1 MADVKEYPQR
11 KGRASRMVRVAGA
24 WTRVIVI
31 IPVIGLL
38 LAAVTLVVVGGIDT
52 IKVVTGVLGVGTEPL
67 SLKEVLVAFIEIA
80 DLFLLSIVLY
90 IISLGLY
97 ELFIDA
103 SLPLPAW
110 LQFNDLDDLKNRLV
124 SVVIVVLAVLFL
136 GKAIEIKEYLD
147 LLYIGGSTGF
157 VILALAI
164 YLRGSHGAPEG
175 DGHE

>member
-1 MADVKEYPQR
+1 MAEATKEPQG
-11 KGRASRMVRVAGA
+11 KGSLSRAARIAGA
-24 WTRVIVI
+24 WTRIIVV

-38 LAAVTLVVVGGIDT
+38 FAAVTLVVVGGIDT
-52 IKVVTGVLGVGTEPL
+52 VKVMMGALGIGGEQLP
-67 SLKEVLVAFIEIA
+67 LKEVLVAFIELA
-80 DLFLLSIVLY
+80 DLFLLSVVLY

-103 SLPLPAW
+103 NLPMPAW

-136 GKAIEIKEYLD
+136 GKAIEVKEYSD

-157 VILALAI
+157 VIFALAF
-164 YLRGSHGAPEG
+164 YLKGSHGSSG
-175 DGHE
+175 GSGHE